1 MFPKHPICACHR
13 LACPPAQRPLAR
25 LGARP
30 PACPRACLPTRPPTH
45 LSSCPPAC
53 PLFRPP
59 VRLSAYCNR
68 ESADAVTKNGF
79 EQQTQTPIPK
89 FKTSEKA
96 FRCLRKKRPR
106 LSRNGKSSS
115 APAPPS
121 SMLDSACDAWPRT
134 GGRFFSQRL
143 NDPCGA
149 MPTLSWGVRG
159 VHISAHEL
167 AAGVFFANTGSKK
180 RSQGYA
186 LKRFPPTCMRDCAP
200 GREEKGRG
208 AGTAEGRGRAR
219 GVAMRRWGGVR
230 RGIGAPGA
238 RAS

>member
-115 APAPPS
+115 APAPQVQCWTVR
-121 SMLDSACDAWPRT
+121 AT
-134 GGRFFSQRL
+134 HGRAR
-143 NDPCGA
+143 
-149 MPTLSWGVRG
+149 
-159 VHISAHEL
+159 
-167 AAGVFFANTGSKK
+167 AGVFFATPERPLWSHANIELGGS
-180 RSQGYA
+180 
-186 LKRFPPTCMRDCAP
+186 
-200 GREEKGRG
+200 
-208 AGTAEGRGRAR
+208 
-219 GVAMRRWGGVR
+219 GG
-230 RGIGAPGA
+230 PHKCT
-238 RAS
+238 

>member
-30 PACPRACLPTRPPTH
+30 PACPRACLPTRPPTY

-121 SMLDSACDAWPRT
+121 SMLESACDAWPRT
-134 GGRFFSQRL
+134 GGRFFFSQRL

-167 AAGVFFANTGSKK
+167 AAGVFSQTPVPKK
-180 RSQGYA
+180 GHKGMPLGVFHRHV
-186 LKRFPPTCMRDCAP
+186 CATAP
-200 GREEKGRG
+200 LG
-208 AGTAEGRGRAR
+208 ARRKVEGRGR
-219 GVAMRRWGGVR
+219 R
-230 RGIGAPGA
+230 RGGGGQGEWQ
-238 RAS
+238 